1 MFLYHTKTQAQKR
14 MKIQFKKQQS
24 KPSILTCIREDGST
38 TWVKMYPGIEA
49 HDLGHYAVETI
60 LDFKNAFYGMVA
72 KGSNIEDFE
81 LPREQ
86 RPNEVL
92 PQNLD
97 SEALIAEHLVNLI
110 MTKAQTEYGTFDIMA
125 SLKAIL
131 GENSLPFPENL
142 TENKMDEVW
151 ILFQDLNR
159 QWEQLPAGNT
169 MELEFSD

>member
-1 MFLYHTKTQAQKR
+1 MNTSLDTNHSN
-14 MKIQFKKQQS
+14 MKIQFKKQQD
-24 KPSILTCIREDGST
+24 KPSVLTCIREDGTT

-86 RPNEVL
+86 RPQKVL

-97 SEALIAEHLVNLI
+97 SEALIAEHLVNLL
-110 MTKAQTEYGTFDIMA
+110 MTKAQTEGEAFDIMA
-125 SLKAIL
+125 TLRVIL
-131 GENSLPFPENL
+131 QENRLPFPENL
-142 TENKMDEVW
+142 TEKNMDKVW
-151 ILFQDLNR
+151 KLFIDLNH
-159 QWEQLPAGNT
+159 QWQQLPAGKT
-169 MELEFSD
+169 MEMEFAD